1 MEEDIKKLDIKDF
14 PSLSAAPET
23 CNILLVQQAGSPGKI
38 TIGLFK
44 TMVKRD
50 LTPSIKDGMWYI
62 GETDTDV
69 QAEGKS
75 PVFRKGSTGVEWKYD
90 TEENDVWRQLVD
102 YSAITLTFDD
112 LTPEEKDSLKM
123 KLERLTPEE
132 IAELQKPASEM
143 ITALEATNKNATDK
157 EAERYVR
164 IMKQHV
170 PVLNLGVLL
179 LKAKELP
186 PKGHVPLPKLL
197 VPLLRIQEYRMKM
210 PARLLKQLVQQKK
223 AKELPLKRHV
233 PRLRQHAH
241 LLKRIVYQKKIK
253 EKPPKLH
260 EYLLRQSELHP
271 KRNESKMKKH
281 EKLLKQLVFQMKQ
294 NDQLLKQHV
303 IMQK

>member
-157 EAERYVR
+157 EAERVIAENLRKEAETLRKNNETARAGAESGRVTAEGKRVTAERARATAETTRATSENTRIQNENARKTAETARATEEGKRVTSETARATAETTRSSAETDRLSEEDKRKTAETARISAETVR
-164 IMKQHV
+164 IASETERVK
-170 PVLNLGVLL
+170 NEDAR
-179 LKAKELP
+179 KTAETA
-186 PKGHVPLPKLL
+186 
-197 VPLLRIQEYRMKM
+197 RI
-210 PARLLKQLVQQKK
+210 
-223 AKELPLKRHV
+223 
-233 PRLRQHAH
+233 
-241 LLKRIVYQKKIK
+241 
-253 EKPPKLH
+253 
-260 EYLLRQSELHP
+260 
-271 KRNESKMKKH
+271 
-281 EKLLKQLVFQMKQ
+281 
-294 NDQLLKQHV
+294 
-303 IMQK
+303 